1 MPIEFRVRVPELQN
15 AVDQL
20 LVNRDKRTKKR
31 DMADLLVS
39 EAVATMRTTGSSAEM
54 PVKGVA
60 FGAARVPLVVLEQ
73 MAEVAGTYDR
83 PDIQVTVSDGLVQVG
98 TWKTKSAAIKET
110 KLEAI
115 PDFNIDLPV
124 DASVLETLGLASLL
138 SEIQIADQG
147 LTKRVKYARQQAEG
161 AIESAALRL
170 VELGVSADQIRR
182 LVNLRIDEAGARVAK
197 TLESEKLRTAT
208 VSPRKKNQTK
218 LFD

>member
-1 MPIEFRVRVPELQN
+1 MPIEFRVRVSELQN

-20 LVNRDKRTKKR
+20 LVNRDKRTKRR

-39 EAVATMRTTGSSAEM
+39 EVVAAIRTTGSSAEM
-54 PVKGVA
+54 PVSGIA
-60 FGAARVPLVVLEQ
+60 FGAARDPLSVLEQ

-110 KLEAI
+110 KLEAL

-138 SEIQIADQG
+138 SETQIADQG
-147 LTKRVKYARQQAEG
+147 LKA
-161 AIESAALRL
+161 S
-170 VELGVSADQIRR
+170 
-182 LVNLRIDEAGARVAK
+182 
-197 TLESEKLRTAT
+197 
-208 VSPRKKNQTK
+208 
-218 LFD
+218 

>member
-1 MPIEFRVRVPELQN
+1 MPIEFRVRVSELQN

-39 EAVATMRTTGSSAEM
+39 EVVAAIRTTGSSAEM
-54 PVKGVA
+54 PVSGIA
-60 FGAARVPLVVLEQ
+60 FGAARVPLSGLEQ
-73 MAEVAGTYDR
+73 MAEFAGTYDR

-110 KLEAI
+110 KLEAL

-138 SEIQIADQG
+138 SETQIADQG
-147 LTKRVKYARQQAEG
+147 LK
-161 AIESAALRL
+161 
-170 VELGVSADQIRR
+170 
-182 LVNLRIDEAGARVAK
+182 AG
-197 TLESEKLRTAT
+197 
-208 VSPRKKNQTK
+208 
-218 LFD
+218 

>member
-1 MPIEFRVRVPELQN
+1 MPIEFRVRVSELQN

-31 DMADLLVS
+31 DTADLLVS
-39 EAVATMRTTGSSAEM
+39 EAVATMRTTGPSAEM
-54 PVKGVA
+54 PVVGVA

-73 MAEVAGTYDR
+73 MAEVAGTYGR
-83 PDIQVTVSDGLVQVG
+83 PDVQVIVSEGSARVG

-110 KLEAI
+110 KLDAI
-115 PDFNIDLPV
+115 PDFAIDLPV

-161 AIESAALRL
+161 AIESAVLISRHS
-170 VELGVSADQIRR
+170 G
-182 LVNLRIDEAGARVAK
+182 
-197 TLESEKLRTAT
+197 
-208 VSPRKKNQTK
+208 
-218 LFD
+218 